1 MKTTKSS
8 DGVKMGFK
16 NIAPCLLVHDVHK
29 TVSFYVNYLN
39 FEKIRE
45 TKDFGHVKRDN
56 IHIEFRK
63 SHLVKVG
70 GCCEYNER
78 RNLEI
83 IVDDVNQLY
92 NEYLLQGVHIL
103 WGPQRV
109 PGKKRKFEVEDCNGY
124 ILMFTE
130 EKQ

>member
-1 MKTTKSS
+1 MNSTILSP
-8 DGVKMGFK
+8 GVKMAFT
-16 NIAPCLLVHDVHK
+16 NIAPCLVVHDVHK
-29 TVSFYVNYLN
+29 TVSYYVNYLN
-39 FEKIRE
+39 FDRVRE
-45 TKDFGHVKRDN
+45 TKEFGHVKRDN

-63 SHLVKVG
+63 SHRIKVDG
-70 GCCEYNER
+70 ESEYNER

-103 WGPQRV
+103 WGPQDV
-109 PGKKRKFEVEDCNGY
+109 PGMKQKFEIEDCNGY